1 MPRFAH
7 KECYRWLR
15 CNFLAQVW
23 LVTRNHLLNKT
34 RVKRSVYNCKNAN
47 WSGLKE
53 LLLQTPRPWDM
64 VFVPNDVDE
73 SFCKWCNLFISA
85 VDDQIDEANLLN
97 HCFHAVFS
105 PPDLHPSTELTTLS
119 QANPSHL
126 SNVQLTVAEVAD
138 VLRNLDPKNACG
150 IDGIPGRLQVISN
163 HGHARRP

>member
-15 CNFLAQVW
+15 RNSLAQVW

-73 SFCKWCNLFISA
+73 SFCKWCDLFISA

-105 PPDLHPSTELTTLS
+105 PPDLHPSTELTTQLRP
-119 QANPSHL
+119 QKRVWNRWHTWPTPSYIEPWTCQMPIA
-126 SNVQLTVAEVAD
+126 SS
-138 VLRNLDPKNACG
+138 KM
-150 IDGIPGRLQVISN
+150 I
-163 HGHARRP
+163 

>member
-1 MPRFAH
+1 
-7 KECYRWLR
+7 
-15 CNFLAQVW
+15 
-23 LVTRNHLLNKT
+23 
-34 RVKRSVYNCKNAN
+34 
-47 WSGLKE
+47 
-53 LLLQTPRPWDM
+53 M

-97 HCFHAVFS
+97 HCFHAVFR

-163 HGHARRP
+163 HGHARCP